1 LSNQTLKLNLGD
13 PLEYHASFVIVVK
26 EGGDS
31 IHPLDLVSVGRLGV
45 SVKKTPVIASVLN
58 IMEPP
63 KKAQETEMVTVQ
75 VQTQLLSEKD
85 VNNLQKFARA
95 LQSERFW
102 QEGTKSW
109 KRICYISLEW
119 QGVT

>member
-1 LSNQTLKLNLGD
+1 M
-13 PLEYHASFVIVVK
+13 EYHASFVIVVK